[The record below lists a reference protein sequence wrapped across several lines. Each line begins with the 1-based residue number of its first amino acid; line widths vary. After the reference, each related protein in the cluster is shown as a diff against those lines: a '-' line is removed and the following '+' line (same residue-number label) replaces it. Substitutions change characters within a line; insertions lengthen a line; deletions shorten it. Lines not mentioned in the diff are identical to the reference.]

1 MHIKLNP
8 TSSAKCFAKN
18 VFPQPGGPY
27 SNIPFGI
34 VTQAAGAAVRFY
46 RFPGINHAVAGYMP
60 QTVDKQVDFIERN
73 VMRGSHECVDAKI
86 VDPSLPTYKT
96 ENPNGL
102 YDIQPDSV
110 GTDASAFESIQ

>member
-1 MHIKLNP
+1 
-8 TSSAKCFAKN
+8 
-18 VFPQPGGPY
+18 
-27 SNIPFGI
+27 
-34 VTQAAGAAVRFY
+34 
-46 RFPGINHAVAGYMP
+46 
-60 QTVDKQVDFIERN
+60 
-73 VMRGSHECVDAKI
+73 MRGSHECVDAKI